1 MNDHPIEALLRP
13 PVEFWSVLT
22 AGCASAL
29 CFAAPHTLLMPKDI
43 GLGASIAL
51 GLFAFWRFRQGMRAV
66 SYQRNLRRLPVY
78 ALPANR
84 IPVSDRQLFLGL
96 GFRWGQEH
104 TQRLRD
110 TERPW
115 AKRYIQPNAL
125 YRFARRA
132 EIAWERHPVLA
143 PLTGWLGAEVWW
155 NPVRP
160 LPDVGGKPAIH
171 GVEPKEGPV
180 HMPLGDRV
188 GHTLVLGT
196 TRVGKTRLAEIL
208 ITQDIAR
215 GDVVIVFDPKGD
227 ADLMKRVVAEARRA
241 GRENAL
247 YIFHLGFPEFSARYN
262 PVGNFSRITEVATRI
277 SNQLPNEGNSAAFRE
292 FGWRFTNIVARALF
306 AMGKRP
312 SYDLITRY
320 MTNMDPLFLDYCR
333 QWLSAAAP
341 DWEQDVAARVARMAD
356 RDIPH
361 SMKGRAKEV
370 IALIQFIRER
380 GLSDGVVDGLISAI
394 NYDRT
399 YFDKITASLLPLM
412 EKLISGRIGELISPD
427 YEDMNDARPIFEWLD
442 VIKRKGIVYVGLDAL
457 SDFTVSA
464 AVGNSMFADLV
475 AIAGHIYKHGID
487 AGVPEAVRDRSK
499 PKISIHAD
507 EVNELMG
514 NEFIP
519 LLNKAGGAGVQVT
532 AYTQTWSDIVARLGD
547 SAKAGQVMGNFNSL
561 IMLRVRELETAELL
575 TKQLPEVQVHS
586 MTLVS
591 GVTDTSDTTLD
602 VDFTSTNQDRINVVD
617 APMLV
622 PADLVSLPKGQAFCL
637 LQGGQLWKVRF
648 PLPDTSADPAMPQ
661 DVRQVAEG
669 MLDKYS
675 TADQWWVGADPL
687 AGNARG

>member
-1 MNDHPIEALLRP
+1 MGNN
-13 PVEFWSVLT
+13 S
-22 AGCASAL
+22 
-29 CFAAPHTLLMPKDI
+29 
-43 GLGASIAL
+43 
-51 GLFAFWRFRQGMRAV
+51 
-66 SYQRNLRRLPVY
+66 
-78 ALPANR
+78 
-84 IPVSDRQLFLGL
+84 
-96 GFRWGQEH
+96 
-104 TQRLRD
+104 
-110 TERPW
+110 
-115 AKRYIQPNAL
+115 
-125 YRFARRA
+125 
-132 EIAWERHPVLA
+132 
-143 PLTGWLGAEVWW
+143 
-155 NPVRP
+155 
-160 LPDVGGKPAIH
+160 
-171 GVEPKEGPV
+171 
-180 HMPLGDRV
+180 
-188 GHTLVLGT
+188 LV
-196 TRVGKTRLAEIL
+196 
-208 ITQDIAR
+208 
-215 GDVVIVFDPKGD
+215 
-227 ADLMKRVVAEARRA
+227 
-241 GRENAL
+241 
-247 YIFHLGFPEFSARYN
+247 
-262 PVGNFSRITEVATRI
+262 
-277 SNQLPNEGNSAAFRE
+277 
-292 FGWRFTNIVARALF
+292 
-306 AMGKRP
+306 
-312 SYDLITRY
+312 
-320 MTNMDPLFLDYCR
+320 
-333 QWLSAAAP
+333 
-341 DWEQDVAARVARMAD
+341 
-356 RDIPH
+356 
-361 SMKGRAKEV
+361 
-370 IALIQFIRER
+370 ALIQFIRES

-412 EKLISGRIGELISPD
+412 EKLISGRIGELISPN
-427 YEDMNDARPIFEWLD
+427 YEDMADTRPIFEWLD

-617 APMLV
+617 VPMLV

-648 PLPDTSADPAMPQ
+648 PLPDTSADPAMPR

>member
-1 MNDHPIEALLRP
+1 M
-13 PVEFWSVLT
+13 
-22 AGCASAL
+22 
-29 CFAAPHTLLMPKDI
+29 
-43 GLGASIAL
+43 
-51 GLFAFWRFRQGMRAV
+51 
-66 SYQRNLRRLPVY
+66 
-78 ALPANR
+78 
-84 IPVSDRQLFLGL
+84 
-96 GFRWGQEH
+96 
-104 TQRLRD
+104 
-110 TERPW
+110 
-115 AKRYIQPNAL
+115 
-125 YRFARRA
+125 
-132 EIAWERHPVLA
+132 
-143 PLTGWLGAEVWW
+143 
-155 NPVRP
+155 
-160 LPDVGGKPAIH
+160 
-171 GVEPKEGPV
+171 
-180 HMPLGDRV
+180 
-188 GHTLVLGT
+188 
-196 TRVGKTRLAEIL
+196 
-208 ITQDIAR
+208 
-215 GDVVIVFDPKGD
+215 
-227 ADLMKRVVAEARRA
+227 
-241 GRENAL
+241 
-247 YIFHLGFPEFSARYN
+247 
-262 PVGNFSRITEVATRI
+262 
-277 SNQLPNEGNSAAFRE
+277 PNEGNSAAFRE

-306 AMGKRP
+306 AMGQRP

-333 QWLSAAAP
+333 QWLARVEPA
-341 DWEQDVAARVARMAD
+341 WEQDVTARVARMSE
-356 RDIPH
+356 RDIPN

-370 IALIQFIRER
+370 VALIQFIREK
-380 GLSDGVVDGLISAI
+380 GLCDGVVDGLISAI

-412 EKLISGRIGELISPD
+412 EKLISGRIGELISPN
-427 YEDMNDARPIFEWLD
+427 YEDMADTRPIFEWLD

-475 AIAGHIYKHGID
+475 AIAGHIYKHGVD
-487 AGVPEAVRDRSK
+487 AGVPEAVRDRNK

-602 VDFTSTNQDRINVVD
+602 VDFTSTNQDRINVNDV
-617 APMLV
+617 PMLA
-622 PADLVSLPKGQAFCL
+622 PADLIALPKGQAFCL

-648 PLPDTSADPAMPQ
+648 PLPDTSADPVMPA
-661 DVRQVAEG
+661 DVRQVAQG

-687 AGNARG
+687 AGSSHG